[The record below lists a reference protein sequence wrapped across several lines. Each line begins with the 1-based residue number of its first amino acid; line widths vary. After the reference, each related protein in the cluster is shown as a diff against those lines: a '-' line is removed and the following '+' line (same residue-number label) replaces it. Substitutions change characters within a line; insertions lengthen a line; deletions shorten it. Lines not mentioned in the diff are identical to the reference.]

1 METPEKILFICTNQR
16 LPEWGKESCGDHDSA
31 AIAEAFRRAL
41 KIRGLA
47 AATLR
52 SAPTGCI
59 GPCAQGPHA
68 VVMPD
73 NIWYSGFTL
82 EDVDEIVDSHL
93 LQGQPVVRLQSSPST
108 GQQAPEEV

>member
-1 METPEKILFICTNQR
+1 MEVPDKILFICTNQR
-16 LPEWGKESCGDHDSA
+16 LPEWGKESCGDHGSA

-41 KIRGLA
+41 KRRGLA
-47 AATLR
+47 AERLR
-52 SAPTGCI
+52 SAASGCI

-73 NIWYSGFTL
+73 NIWYSGFSL
-82 EDVDEIVDSHL
+82 EDVDEIVDSHML
-93 LQGQPVVRLQSSPST
+93 EGKPVTRLQSSPPT